1 MMTFA
6 DAIEFVEREMKR
18 HGSTFQ
24 KQILAAMRAHI
35 ARQPAAPVAVEPPAR
50 EPSVQAPA
58 CRWCGGR

>member
-1 MMTFA
+1 MTFA
-6 DAIEFVEREMKR
+6 DAIEFVEGWINKSGGRYS
-18 HGSTFQ
+18 GAAL
-24 KQILAAMRAHI
+24 LAAMRAHI